1 MKFTIFYRHR
11 ALQNF
16 VLVELAICD
25 ASQILKKK
33 SFEKFAINGNEFP
46 PTNVTKCCKNQYI
59 FNTTCVS
66 HTICDTSWTSKL
78 KKNYYLYDFFASFS
92 SFLERGFDNYLQHFV
107 VMATGSSHLVLC
119 FFTCAVLAFW
129 EGPLL
134 SAFLDF
140 GTFGSKNYDILNS
153 KIHDFW
159 PSRNDQIESHRRPR
173 SDPAE
178 ASKVSTA
185 AVQPIHDPR
194 AEHYTT

>member
-1 MKFTIFYRHR
+1 MVT
-11 ALQNF
+11 NF
-16 VLVELAICD
+16 RPR
-25 ASQILKKK
+25 ASQSVEKNNIFLTRHAFHTLYVVLGDARRRKINSCLRVLLT
-33 SFEKFAINGNEFP
+33 SFAP
-46 PTNVTKCCKNQYI
+46 
-59 FNTTCVS
+59 
-66 HTICDTSWTSKL
+66 
-78 KKNYYLYDFFASFS
+78 FF
-92 SFLERGFDNYLQHFV
+92 ERGFDNYLQHFV

-140 GTFGSKNYDILNS
+140 GTFGSKNDDILNS

-159 PSRNDQIESHRRPR
+159 PSRDDQTESHRRPR